1 MSKYIQDLTDATLN
15 DAASFTVTQSSP
27 RISDITSDYEIYVD
41 ISE

>member
-15 DAASFTVTQSSP
+15 AVSFTVTQSSP